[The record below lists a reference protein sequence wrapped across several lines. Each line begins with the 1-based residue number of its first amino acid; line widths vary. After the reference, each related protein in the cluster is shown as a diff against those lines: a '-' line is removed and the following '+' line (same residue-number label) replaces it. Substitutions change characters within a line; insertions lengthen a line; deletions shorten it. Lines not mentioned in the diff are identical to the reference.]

1 MDSSEKRERT
11 TLRITGM
18 SCSACAV
25 KVERDLRNAEGVYEA
40 SVNFGNSIAAVSYD
54 PAIIGKEKLVAVVK
68 KSGYSVIEGDAETVA
83 RNEAEELAAM
93 KRNLIVASVFT
104 VPLFLVVTADMF
116 TERPLFSDNPAVLA
130 FLELA
135 LCLPVIYAGRNFY
148 RRGFPALFR
157 GTPTMD
163 SLIAIGTSASFLY
176 AVYNTALLA
185 SGNAASMLTYGSAA
199 MIVTLISLGKYLE
212 ARSRKRTE
220 SAVRKLADLRPD
232 TATAVR
238 EGKEITVEIS
248 ELVSGDVLLVRPGE
262 RIPADG
268 NIVSGSSSVNESMLT
283 GESVPVLKNPGDQ
296 VFSGTVNGSGSFRME
311 AVKTGKE
318 TVLYKIIE
326 MVETAQGTKAPVA
339 RIADRVSGVFVPA
352 VILIA
357 AVSGLI
363 WFFTGKTVGFSLNV
377 FISVLVISCPCALG
391 LATPLAITV
400 GTGMAANKGILFKNA
415 SALEVA
421 GSVDTVILDKTGT
434 ITVGC
439 PEVTDIVADD
449 PVEMIVKAAAA
460 ESESEHPIA
469 SAVTKYVSEKGFS
482 VPDCGGFVSHTGRG
496 VSCVVDGKTVTVGNS
511 SLMAEMGADVS
522 SYEERAVE
530 FSLAAKTYFY
540 VAENGKAL
548 GLIAISDP
556 VKPDAGF
563 AVSRILAN
571 GAVPIMVT
579 GDNCGTAR
587 SVSAEAGISEF
598 IAEAAPGDKLE
609 TVKDLQTDGKRVAM
623 VGDGINDA
631 PALTQSDLGMAV
643 RAGTDIA
650 IDSADAVLMTDD
662 LRSVPAALEIGKAT
676 MKNIKQ
682 NLFLA
687 FLYNIVCVP
696 VAAGLPYVFGI
707 GEITMMP
714 VVSAVAM
721 SLSSLSVVGN
731 ALRLKRYHPPSLA

>member
-1 MDSSEKRERT
+1 MDSSEKRKRT

-25 KVERDLRNAEGVYEA
+25 KVERDLRNVEGVYEA

-93 KRNLIVASVFT
+93 KRNLIIASVFT

-116 TERPLFSDNPAVLA
+116 AEGPLFPDNSSVLA

-163 SLIAIGTSASFLY
+163 SLIAMGTSASFLY

-262 RIPADG
+262 RVPADG

-283 GESVPVLKNPGDQ
+283 GESIPVLKNPGDQ
-296 VFSGTVNGSGSFRME
+296 VFSGTVNGSGSFSME

-363 WFFTGKTVGFSLNV
+363 WLFMGKTVGFSLNV

-439 PEVTDIVADD
+439 PEITDIVADD
-449 PVEMIVKAAAA
+449 PVGMILKAAAA

-469 SAVTKYVSEKGFS
+469 SAVTKYVSEKGLS

-511 SLMAEMGADVS
+511 SLMAEIGADVS
-522 SYEERAVE
+522 PYEEKATE

-540 VAENGKAL
+540 VAEDGKTL

-609 TVKDLQTDGKRVAM
+609 TV
-623 VGDGINDA
+623 
-631 PALTQSDLGMAV
+631 
-643 RAGTDIA
+643 
-650 IDSADAVLMTDD
+650 
-662 LRSVPAALEIGKAT
+662 
-676 MKNIKQ
+676 
-682 NLFLA
+682 
-687 FLYNIVCVP
+687 
-696 VAAGLPYVFGI
+696 
-707 GEITMMP
+707 
-714 VVSAVAM
+714 
-721 SLSSLSVVGN
+721 
-731 ALRLKRYHPPSLA
+731 